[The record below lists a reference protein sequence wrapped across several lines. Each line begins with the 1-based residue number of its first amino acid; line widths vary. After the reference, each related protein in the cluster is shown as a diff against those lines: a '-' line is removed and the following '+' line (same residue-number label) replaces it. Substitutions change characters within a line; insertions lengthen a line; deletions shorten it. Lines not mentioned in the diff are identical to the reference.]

1 MTKKETLTDKIK
13 ELCSTKQLKVN
24 LIGSCFIWLLSSF
37 NFYLT
42 VFYLK
47 RFPGSVYFNSL
58 TYAFSDIIAFTMS
71 GLILKFYTVKRGL
84 RISYSLS
91 FIGGISYLCF
101 FSSQILW
108 LIPILVCL
116 CRIGASMSF
125 NIGYISVSRLFPTKY
140 ITTVFSIVNF
150 CSNMITMGAPM
161 VAETPEP
168 IPFIVFCINAFVAL
182 FIGSM
187 LKEIEKK
194 EIS

>member
-1 MTKKETLTDKIK
+1 VSAKKESLQDKIK

-71 GLILKFYTVKRGL
+71 GLILKFYTVKKGL

-91 FIGGISYLCF
+91 FIGGVSYLCF
-101 FSSQILW
+101 
-108 LIPILVCL
+108 
-116 CRIGASMSF
+116 
-125 NIGYISVSRLFPTKY
+125 Y
-140 ITTVFSIVNF
+140 
-150 CSNMITMGAPM
+150 
-161 VAETPEP
+161 
-168 IPFIVFCINAFVAL
+168 
-182 FIGSM
+182 
-187 LKEIEKK
+187 
-194 EIS
+194 